1 LLREIQQIAKELD
14 IEPNHLKPYG
24 KWIGKISLDS
34 VHTIINKPK
43 GKLILVTAI
52 TPTSAGEGKTVT
64 AIGLS
69 MGLNR
74 IGQKA
79 VVCLRQPSLG
89 PVFGVKGGAAG
100 GGKSTVEP
108 MQEVNLHLTG
118 DIYAVGSAHNL
129 LSAMIDNHIFHGNAL
144 CISLQSISWRRT
156 VDMNERSL
164 RHVKVGLGGKNDGIP
179 RDDGFVITAA
189 SEVMAVLC
197 IARDYSDLKKRL
209 DQIII
214 GTTDQHKRITA
225 LDLKSSGAMSALLKD
240 AMQPNLLQTV
250 EGTPALIH
258 GGPFGN
264 IALGTCSLTS
274 IIFALNHADFA
285 VVEAGF
291 ATELGAEKFFD
302 VVSRVGGFGVD
313 CAIIVASIRALEHH
327 GTSTN
332 STELTSVN
340 DRVQSLLLGLQN
352 LAKHIENV
360 RLFGIEPLVALN
372 HFAIDTDEEVQIVKD
387 FCDHQGVSCTISR
400 AFEEGGE
407 GCVELA
413 HKAVEA
419 CKLVHPARYVYDLDD
434 RISEKIDNIVTRVY
448 GGMKTEYSLEAMNQI
463 ETIEE
468 WGMANLPICMAKT
481 QLSLSD
487 DPKKLG
493 RPSGFTSFVKNLEL
507 AAGAG
512 HIIVDLGNIIAMPGL
527 PAHPAAENIDL
538 AQDGTITG
546 IF

>member
-1 LLREIQQIAKELD
+1 MQQIAKKLD

-24 KWIGKISLDS
+24 KWIGKISLES
-34 VHTIINKPK
+34 IHTITKRPK
-43 GKLILVTAI
+43 GKLVLVTAI

-74 IGQKA
+74 IGKKA
-79 VVCLRQPSLG
+79 IVCLRQPSLG

-144 CISLQSISWRRT
+144 GVNLRAISWRRT

-164 RHVKVGLGGKNDGIP
+164 RHVKIGLGGKNDGIP

-189 SEVMAVLC
+189 SEIMAVLC

-214 GTTDQHKRITA
+214 GTTDQHKPITA

-274 IIFALNHADFA
+274 IMFALNHAEFA

-291 ATELGAEKFFD
+291 ATDLGAEKFFD

-313 CAIIVASIRALEHH
+313 CAIIVASIRALEHQ
-327 GTSTN
+327 GRATN
-332 STELTSVN
+332 STESTFIT
-340 DRVQSLLLGLQN
+340 DRIQCLHLGLQN

-360 RLFGIEPLVALN
+360 RIFGVEPLVALN
-372 HFAIDTDEEVQIVKD
+372 HFANDSDEEIQIVKD
-387 FCDHQGVSCTISR
+387 FCDNQKVSCAISR
-400 AFEEGGE
+400 AYEGGGE

-413 HKAVEA
+413 YEVAEA
-419 CKLVHPARYVYDLDD
+419 CKAVHDARYVYDFNDK
-434 RISEKIDNIVTRVY
+434 ISGKIDKIVTRVY
-448 GGMKTEYSLEAMNQI
+448 GGMKTEYTTEAVNQI
-463 ETIEE
+463 NTIEE
-468 WGMANLPICMAKT
+468 WGMDNLPICMAKT
-481 QLSLSD
+481 HLSLSD

-493 RPSGFTSFVKNLEL
+493 RPTGFTSIVRNLEL

-527 PAHPAAENIDL
+527 PAHPAAEKIDL